1 MTDSIEMTDLV
12 ALTARMDHLD
22 AAVAA
27 LAAQNGAILTA
38 LATLTIAMVPQK
50 PVFVAKR

>member
-1 MTDSIEMTDLV
+1 MTENMDVTDLV
-12 ALTARMDHLD
+12 ALTARMDQLD
-22 AAVAA
+22 MAVAG

-38 LATLTIAMVPQK
+38 LAALTVAMAPQK